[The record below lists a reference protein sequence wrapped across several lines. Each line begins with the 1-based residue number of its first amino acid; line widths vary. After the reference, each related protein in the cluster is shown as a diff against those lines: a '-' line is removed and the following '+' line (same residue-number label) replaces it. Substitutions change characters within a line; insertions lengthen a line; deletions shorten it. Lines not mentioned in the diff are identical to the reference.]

1 MLWVL
6 TVTVM
11 DKGVIDMARRTAWRF
26 EDPVTSVI
34 YYLPVNPNQDNGL
47 TYSRSLGY
55 NVLAGVRKNS
65 ANEDT
70 VDAIAFE
77 TNEEQQTISYNG
89 MVYTKEQ
96 YDTFETW
103 LSKSYPFKIYDDLD
117 RGWLVYLQSF
127 GFTRVRSRKH
137 PFKHSYQMQGI
148 ILEKLGV

>member
-1 MLWVL
+1 
-6 TVTVM
+6 
-11 DKGVIDMARRTAWRF
+11 MARRTAWRF

-47 TYSRSLGY
+47 TYSRNLSY

-65 ANEDT
+65 ANQDT

-77 TNEEQQTISYNG
+77 ANEEQQTFSYNG
-89 MVYTKEQ
+89 IVYTEDQ
-96 YDTFETW
+96 YDAFQTW
-103 LSKSYPFKIYDDLD
+103 LSKSYPFEIYDDLN

-127 GFTRVRSRKH
+127 VFTRVRSRKH